1 MYKVITELLYDRY
14 NPERV
19 FKKNEILKVND
30 PERARNMLAR
40 GLVMEVADQKDYIEL
55 DPSKTLDDLTI
66 KELKKLADEKNIEY
80 DSKIK
85 KDELI
90 DLLK

>member
-80 DSKIK
+80 DAKIK